1 MFRGDKN
8 NMPEKKTVTATEK
21 LKLIKSGK
29 LSAEQNVKN
38 FLEKIEKD
46 DKKGKKIN
54 AFIQLN
60 PDALL
65 EAKEVDNKLKKGK
78 PTGKLAGLVI
88 AIKSNINVRGLNAS
102 CASRTLENYKAGYDA
117 TVIEKIKKE
126 DGIII
131 GMTNMDEFACGSS
144 GETSAFGI
152 TKNPAALD
160 RIPGGSS
167 SGSVASVS
175 ADFCDTALGS
185 DTGGSI
191 RNPSSHCGVVGMK
204 TSYGAVSRFGL
215 IDLSM
220 SLDQIGPIGKS
231 VEDVKLMFD
240 IIRGKNEKDATT
252 REINTNPKRTDKI
265 VIGIVKISA
274 DKKILELIDKKV
286 EEICK
291 KKGWKV
297 QDIEIKHIDLGIQTY
312 YPICYVEFFSGTRK
326 FDGRRYGKKIEESC
340 GKEVLRRILGGAEI
354 CQSEFSD
361 RYYKKALDAK
371 KLLETEFEN
380 AFKEVDCII
389 LPTVPRLP
397 HKFGEKISFEDMYNY
412 DKLTVLANIAEIP
425 AISVPAG
432 LVDGVPVGLQ
442 VMCARGEDLLMLEIA
457 GLI

>member
-1 MFRGDKN
+1 MVKEQQN
-8 NMPEKKTVTATEK
+8 LTTTEK
-21 LKLIKSGK
+21 LKLIKAGK
-29 LSAEQNVKN
+29 LSAEQNVKT

-60 PDALL
+60 PNALL

-88 AIKSNINVRGLNAS
+88 AIKSNINVKGLNAS
-102 CASRTLENYKAGYDA
+102 CASKTLENYKAGYDSS
-117 TVIEKIKKE
+117 VIEKIRKE

-152 TKNPAALD
+152 TKNPKALE

-167 SGSVASVS
+167 SGSAASVS
-175 ADFCDTALGS
+175 ADFCDIALGS

-191 RNPSSHCGVVGMK
+191 RNPSSHCGVVGFK
-204 TSYGAVSRFGL
+204 PSYGAVSRYGL

-220 SLDQIGPIGKS
+220 SLDQIGPIGKD
-231 VEDVKLMFD
+231 VEAVKLMFEV
-240 IIRGKNEKDATT
+240 IRGKDERDATT
-252 REINTNPKRTDKI
+252 REIHDKPKKTNKI
-265 VIGIVKISA
+265 IIGIPKIGTNEE
-274 DKKILELIDKKV
+274 ILELVDDKIKAV
-286 EEICK
+286 SK
-291 KKGWKV
+291 KNGWKNEN
-297 QDIEIKHIDLGIQTY
+297 IELKHIDLGIQTY

-326 FDGRRYGKKIEESC
+326 FDGRRYGKKIEEVC
-340 GKEVLRRILGGAEI
+340 GREVLRRILGGMEI

-371 KLLETEFEN
+371 KIIETEFEN
-380 AFKEVDCII
+380 AFKKVDCII
-389 LPTVPRLP
+389 IPTVPRLP

-412 DKLTVLANIAEIP
+412 DTLTVLANIAEIP

-432 LVDGVPVGLQ
+432 IVKGIPVGLQ
-442 VMCARGEDLLMLEIA
+442 VMCGRGEDLLVLDVAKEFSQ
-457 GLI
+457 

>member
-1 MFRGDKN
+1 MI
-8 NMPEKKTVTATEK
+8 TSTEK
-21 LKLIKSGK
+21 LKLIKTGK
-29 LSAEQNVKN
+29 LSAEQNIKN

-60 PDALL
+60 PNALL

-78 PTGKLAGLVI
+78 PTGKLAGLAI
-88 AIKSNINVRGLNAS
+88 AIKSNINVKGLNAS
-102 CASRTLENYKAGYDA
+102 CASKTLENYKAGYNA
-117 TVIEKIKKE
+117 EVVEKIRKE

-131 GMTNMDEFACGSS
+131 GMANMDEFACGSS

-152 TKNPAALD
+152 IKNPASLD

-167 SGSVASVS
+167 SGSAACVA
-175 ADFCDTALGS
+175 ADFCDISLGS

-191 RNPSSHCGVVGMK
+191 RNPASHCGVVGMK
-204 TSYGAVSRFGL
+204 PGYGSVSRYGL

-220 SLDQIGPIGKS
+220 SLDQIGPIAKS
-231 VEDVKLMFD
+231 VEDIDLIFNVIK
-240 IIRGKNEKDATT
+240 GKDKRDATT
-252 REINTNPKRTDKI
+252 RDINDKPRKLDKI
-265 VIGIVKISA
+265 VIGAVKVSA
-274 DKKILELIDKKV
+274 DKKIQDLIDKKIKEV
-286 EEICK
+286 CK
-291 KKGWKV
+291 KRGWKTQEV
-297 QDIEIKHIDLGIQTY
+297 SIEHIDLGIQTY

-371 KLLETEFEN
+371 KLLENEFEN
-380 AFKEVDCII
+380 AFRKVNCII
-389 LPTVPRLP
+389 FPTVPRLP

-412 DKLTVLANIAEIP
+412 DTLTVLANIAEIP
-425 AISVPAG
+425 AISIPAG
-432 LVDGVPVGLQ
+432 LLEGVPVGLQ
-442 VMCARGEDLLMLEIA
+442 IMCGRGEDLLMLEISKEFE
-457 GLI
+457 

>member
-1 MFRGDKN
+1 M
-8 NMPEKKTVTATEK
+8 TTATEK

-29 LSAEQNVKN
+29 LSAEQNIKN

-46 DKKGKKIN
+46 DKKGRKIN

-60 PDALL
+60 PNALL

-78 PTGKLAGLVI
+78 PTGKLAGLAI
-88 AIKSNINVRGLNAS
+88 AIKSNINVRGFNAS
-102 CASRTLENYKAGYDA
+102 CASKTLENYKAGYDA
-117 TVIEKIKKE
+117 SVIGKIREE

-167 SGSVASVS
+167 SGSAASVS
-175 ADFCDTALGS
+175 ADFCDIALGS

-191 RNPSSHCGVVGMK
+191 RNPASHCGAVGMK
-204 TSYGAVSRFGL
+204 PSYGAVSRYGL

-240 IIRGKNEKDATT
+240 VIRGKDERDATT
-252 REINTNPKRTDKI
+252 REINNKI
-265 VIGIVKISA
+265 KDIKKIKIGMPTISA
-274 DKKILELIDKKV
+274 NKEILELINKKV
-286 EEICK
+286 EDTCRK
-291 KKGWKV
+291 NGWSTR
-297 QDIEIKHIDLGIQTY
+297 DIEIKHIDLGIQTY

-326 FDGRRYGKKIEESC
+326 FDGRRYGKKIEDSC
-340 GKEVLRRILGGAEI
+340 GKEALRRIFGGSEI
-354 CQSEFSD
+354 SQNEFSG

-371 KLLETEFEN
+371 KVLEKEFKK
-380 AFKEVDCII
+380 AFEQVDCII

-412 DKLTVLANIAEIP
+412 DTLTVLANIAEIP

-432 LVDGVPVGLQ
+432 LVKGIPIGLQ
-442 VMCARGEDLLMLEIA
+442 VMCGRSEDLLMLDVASNFASEK
-457 GLI
+457 